1 MKGFWIFSWLMA
13 LACLISACQT
23 SGGTEIDTT
32 TALGRVQSAM
42 SAYQAGNGNSF
53 EEQLSLTERRS
64 SVQCPGRQQY
74 GCLKLA
80 YKIFGEN
87 QAIAAQ
93 SPLSFNFIPYDR
105 QTTPN
110 VMMILVEGNWGGNPA
125 VVSCQVFF
133 VTNDSSTWLIDNF
146 DAPEA
151 ITCQERSEILT
162 QNLFGP
168 EPTLTLAQP

>member
-1 MKGFWIFSWLMA
+1 MKRFWIFFWLAA
-13 LACLISACQT
+13 LACLVSACQT
-23 SGGTEIDTT
+23 SGGATIDTS

-42 SAYQAGNGNSF
+42 NAYQAGNGNSF
-53 EEQLSLTERRS
+53 EEQLSLTQRRS
-64 SVQCPGRQQY
+64 STQCPGQQQY

-80 YKIFGEN
+80 YQIFGEN
-87 QAIAAQ
+87 QQSTAQ

-133 VTNDSSTWLIDNF
+133 VINDGSSWLIDNF

-151 ITCQERSEILT
+151 ITCQERGEILT

-168 EPTLTLAQP
+168 ELTLTPANP

>member
-1 MKGFWIFSWLMA
+1 MKRFSIFFWLIA
-13 LACLISACQT
+13 LAGFIAACQT
-23 SGGTEIDTT
+23 AGVTTDET

-42 SAYQAGNGNSF
+42 RAYQAGNGNSF

-64 SVQCPGRQQY
+64 SLQCPGRLQS
-74 GCLKLA
+74 GCLQLA
-80 YKIFGEN
+80 YKIFSEEH
-87 QAIAAQ
+87 QTAAQ
-93 SPLSFNFIPYDR
+93 SPASFTFIPYER

-110 VMMILVEGNWGGNPA
+110 VRMVLVEGNWGGNPA

-133 VTNDSSTWLIDNF
+133 VINEGSTWLIDNF
-146 DAPEA
+146 DSPEA
-151 ITCQERSEILT
+151 VTCQQRSEILT